1 MKKYRITR
9 VTRNIAMA
17 ALLLSASWSC
27 REEEVTPTGEL
38 APVSFTLTVGEGE
51 MDKSEMATSG
61 ETGRTMNQS
70 RVAAGE
76 LDGSEINRCVMEV
89 YHEGSRVLRR
99 EVAVE
104 EGSKS
109 FVIDDFNLVTGQ
121 EYDFVF
127 WADCA
132 TQDPTSGTFTDEKYN
147 TVMGLTAI
155 TTTEHVASA
164 TTDAFTAT
172 LPGVEVNR
180 TISESVTLTR
190 PFALLTIKASNPGEL
205 TTTGPYT
212 IIYKDMPK
220 EFNALTG
227 KVTGWDENYSVK
239 LSAPADG
246 ELSSVFVWMESDDAE
261 ATMDITV
268 GGKEAPGIPLQR
280 NYRTNVSVK
289 L

>member
-1 MKKYRITR
+1 MKGLISKLALGVGLLAGLSSCQHDDEALGGGDDVQQIV
-9 VTRNIAMA
+9 VTIPR
-17 ALLLSASWSC
+17 
-27 REEEVTPTGEL
+27 GEAPGGR
-38 APVSFTLTVGEGE
+38 APV
-51 MDKSEMATSG
+51 
-61 ETGRTMNQS
+61 QS
-70 RVAAGE
+70 RVVDEE
-76 LDGSEINRCVMEV
+76 LEGGEINRCVMEV
-89 YHEGSRVLRR
+89 YHDNKIVLRR
-99 EVAVE
+99 EVAVT
-104 EGSKS
+104 GSS
-109 FVIDDFNLVTGQ
+109 VVIGDFNLVTGQ

-172 LPGVEVNR
+172 LKGVEVNR
-180 TISESVTLTR
+180 AFSESVTLTR

>member
-9 VTRNIAMA
+9 VTRNITMA

-172 LPGVEVNR
+172 LPGVEV
-180 TISESVTLTR
+180 TAWASAVAR
-190 PFALLTIKASNPGEL
+190 PQL
-205 TTTGPYT
+205 
-212 IIYKDMPK
+212 
-220 EFNALTG
+220 
-227 KVTGWDENYSVK
+227 V
-239 LSAPADG
+239 
-246 ELSSVFVWMESDDAE
+246 
-261 ATMDITV
+261 
-268 GGKEAPGIPLQR
+268 
-280 NYRTNVSVK
+280 
-289 L
+289 